1 MIPVPEPSS
10 SDGSSLGDPWSSGSG
25 ATGAPGVSGSPG
37 DRASWSDSAER
48 RAAVSAGP
56 LPPGRE
62 GDSGLGDPRRQDGRD
77 RERGRVL
84 SPEENAERDRR
95 EREDEA
101 AIEFER
107 LAAQAGGGFRLP
119 APLVSVLTW
128 GVMALASVLALVL
141 VAQGAAAVSEIRALP
156 GPFNWIAGGVA
167 LLSASVLVVLVVRLG
182 WALKRLRRTP
192 SVSLQVFGALNQRR
206 RWQHLA
212 RRRVDEARA
221 VLHAHLQEYDV
232 GHVRRYLAD
241 ADGARLDEA
250 KRRLIHDAYDRS
262 SAEWLEHFA
271 DRIQAPVDGVAA
283 RRVRS
288 YALKV
293 GLGTA
298 ASRFSILDQVIVL
311 SACLALLKE
320 LLSLYGLR
328 PTALQTGLLLAR
340 SIVTTYL
347 SGVLH
352 DVSDHVVEGAEG
364 AGAGLAED
372 GLIQDLVGKLGQGAG
387 EVVGAGVLAPLAGRT
402 AEGAVNAFLVYR
414 LGSAA
419 VRLIQPLQRS

>member
-1 MIPVPEPSS
+1 M
-10 SDGSSLGDPWSSGSG
+10 
-25 ATGAPGVSGSPG
+25 
-37 DRASWSDSAER
+37 
-48 RAAVSAGP
+48 
-56 LPPGRE
+56 
-62 GDSGLGDPRRQDGRD
+62 
-77 RERGRVL
+77 
-84 SPEENAERDRR
+84 
-95 EREDEA
+95 
-101 AIEFER
+101 
-107 LAAQAGGGFRLP
+107 AAQTVGVFRLP
-119 APLVSVLTW
+119 ASLVSVLTW

-156 GPFNWIAGGVA
+156 GPVNWIAGGVA

-182 WALKRLRRTP
+182 WALRRLRRTP
-192 SVSLQVFGALNQRR
+192 SVNLQIFDALDQRR

-221 VLHAHLQEYDV
+221 VLYAHLQEYDV
-232 GHVRRYLAD
+232 RFVRRYLAD

-250 KRRLIHDAYDRS
+250 RSRLIHDADDRS
-262 SAEWLEHFA
+262 SAEWLDHFA
-271 DRIQAPVDGVAA
+271 DRVQAPVDGIAA

-288 YALKV
+288 YALKA

-340 SIVTTYL
+340 SVVTAYL
-347 SGVLH
+347 SGVLQ
-352 DVSDHVVEGAEG
+352 DLSDHGVEVAKGSAD
-364 AGAGLAED
+364 D
-372 GLIQDLVGKLGQGAG
+372 GFIQNLLGKLGQGAG
-387 EVVGAGVLAPLAGRT
+387 EVAGASVIARLAGRT
-402 AEGAVNAFLVYR
+402 AEAAVNAFLVYR

-419 VRLIQPLQRS
+419 VRLIQPIRRS

>member
-1 MIPVPEPSS
+1 MPEPSS
-10 SDGSSLGDPWSSGSG
+10 SDGSSLGDSWSRASD
-25 ATGAPGVSGSPG
+25 AAGAPGVSRSPG
-37 DRASWSDSAER
+37 DFAPRPGSAEG
-48 RAAVSAGP
+48 RAGPSAGP

-62 GDSGLGDPRRQDGRD
+62 GDSGLGDPRRQDGR
-77 RERGRVL
+77 ERKPGRVL

-101 AIEFER
+101 AVEFER
-107 LAAQAGGGFRLP
+107 VAAQTVDVFRLP
-119 APLVSVLTW
+119 ASLVSVLTW

-182 WALKRLRRTP
+182 WALRRLRRTP

-212 RRRVDEARA
+212 RGRMDEARA
-221 VLHAHLQEYDV
+221 VLHVHLQEYDV
-232 GHVRRYLAD
+232 RLVRRYLAN
-241 ADGARLDEA
+241 ADGARFDEA
-250 KRRLIHDAYDRS
+250 RRRLIHDADDRS
-262 SAEWLEHFA
+262 SAEWLDHFA
-271 DRIQAPVDGVAA
+271 DRVQAPVDGIAA

-328 PTALQTGLLLAR
+328 PTAFQTGLLLAR
-340 SIVTTYL
+340 SVVTTYL

-352 DVSDHVVEGAEG
+352 DLSDHGVEVAEG
-364 AGAGLAED
+364 LGEGSADD
-372 GLIQDLVGKLGQGAG
+372 GLIQSLLGKLGQGAG
-387 EVVGAGVLAPLAGRT
+387 EVAGASVLAPLAGRT
-402 AEGAVNAFLVYR
+402 AEAAVNAFLVYR

-419 VRLIQPLQRS
+419 VRLIQPIRRS

>member
-1 MIPVPEPSS
+1 MIAVPEPSS
-10 SDGSSLGDPWSSGSG
+10 SDGSSLGDSWSRASDASG
-25 ATGAPGVSGSPG
+25 APDVSGSPG
-37 DRASWSDSAER
+37 DPAPRAGASP
-48 RAAVSAGP
+48 GP

-62 GDSGLGDPRRQDGRD
+62 GDSGLGDPRRQGGRE
-77 RERGRVL
+77 RKRGRVL

-101 AIEFER
+101 AAEFER
-107 LAAQAGGGFRLP
+107 LAAQSVGVFRLP
-119 APLVSVLTW
+119 ASLVNVLTW

-182 WALKRLRRTP
+182 WALRRLRRTP
-192 SVSLQVFGALNQRR
+192 SVNLQIFGALDERR

-212 RRRVDEARA
+212 RRRMDEARA
-221 VLHAHLQEYDV
+221 ALHAHLQEYDV
-232 GHVRRYLAD
+232 RFVRRYLAD

-250 KRRLIHDAYDRS
+250 RRRLIHDADDRS
-262 SAEWLEHFA
+262 SAEWLDHFA
-271 DRIQAPVDGVAA
+271 DRFQAPVDGIAA

-340 SIVTTYL
+340 SIVTAYL
-347 SGVLH
+347 SGVLQ
-352 DVSDHVVEGAEG
+352 DLSDHGVEVAAEG
-364 AGAGLAED
+364 FGEGSADD
-372 GLIQDLVGKLGQGAG
+372 GLIQNLLGKLGQGAG
-387 EVVGAGVLAPLAGRT
+387 EVAGASVLAPLAGRT
-402 AEGAVNAFLVYR
+402 AKAAVNAFLVYR

-419 VRLIQPLQRS
+419 VRLIQPIRRS